1 LPVIQY
7 KRSGAAYIFDL
18 GSTHGTTVN
27 KNKVDKKVFVDL
39 NVGDVIRFGGSTRLY
54 IFQGP
59 SDLMPPEKDLQLIRE
74 AKMRMEMSERE
85 ASLRRARQQASMAD
99 GVSWGMGEDAIEEE
113 EVIIT
118 TLSVS
123 VVDLSVSRFQ
133 DFCNQSF

>member
-1 LPVIQY
+1 
-7 KRSGAAYIFDL
+7 
-18 GSTHGTTVN
+18 
-27 KNKVDKKVFVDL
+27 
-39 NVGDVIRFGGSTRLY
+39 
-54 IFQGP
+54 
-59 SDLMPPEKDLQLIRE
+59 
-74 AKMRMEMSERE
+74 MEMSERE